1 MAAARHALEVTKR
14 ASNDVS
20 ESRETVSNSLSE
32 IGDLVEGVSRIEK
45 EIEGLRGALHRVGK
59 VAEDIEGVARQTNLL
74 ALNAT
79 IEAARAGNAGR
90 GFAVV
95 ASEVKVLAQRTAEAT
110 NEIKSTM
117 GALTA
122 QTQRLVAE
130 GGANVAHAEAV
141 RESTRT
147 IGRVIETVGQA
158 MIELEV
164 EAAGIGDAA
173 KGIESQC
180 GTLVHHVVDMTGGE
194 EQSSDNIAKAP
205 VRINSLL
212 SVGETLVGLT
222 ASVGIETEDTPFIA
236 AVKDTAVLVAKAFE
250 DALRQGEIK
259 ESDLFDD
266 DYSTIPDTNPQQF
279 TSRSVAFTDRVLPPV
294 LEPVLALNSRITF
307 CIAVDT
313 NGYAPTHNRKF
324 SKPQGA
330 DPLWNTANCRN
341 RRLFNDRT
349 GLASARN
356 TKSFLLQTYRR
367 DMGGGQYVLL
377 EEATAPIYVNDRHW
391 GGVRLGFHV

>member
-1 MAAARHALEVTKR
+1 VAAARHALEVTKR

-95 ASEVKVLAQRTAEAT
+95 ASEVKVLAKRTAEAT

-141 RESTRT
+141 RREHS
-147 IGRVIETVGQA
+147 I
-158 MIELEV
+158 
-164 EAAGIGDAA
+164 
-173 KGIESQC
+173 
-180 GTLVHHVVDMTGGE
+180 
-194 EQSSDNIAKAP
+194 
-205 VRINSLL
+205 
-212 SVGETLVGLT
+212 
-222 ASVGIETEDTPFIA
+222 
-236 AVKDTAVLVAKAFE
+236 
-250 DALRQGEIK
+250 
-259 ESDLFDD
+259 
-266 DYSTIPDTNPQQF
+266 
-279 TSRSVAFTDRVLPPV
+279 
-294 LEPVLALNSRITF
+294 
-307 CIAVDT
+307 
-313 NGYAPTHNRKF
+313 NRK
-324 SKPQGA
+324 SYRDGRA
-330 DPLWNTANCRN
+330 GD
-341 RRLFNDRT
+341 DR
-349 GLASARN
+349 A
-356 TKSFLLQTYRR
+356 
-367 DMGGGQYVLL
+367 
-377 EEATAPIYVNDRHW
+377 
-391 GGVRLGFHV
+391 